1 MAENIENN
9 VQQQDDMITLT
20 DLWYLC
26 VANWRWFVVS
36 IIACISIASIYL
48 LRTEPTYT
56 QQASVMIKEDSK
68 GGSMSSDVASAFS
81 DMGLG
86 VTNSNV
92 KNEVQVFQSPDVV
105 LETIKRI
112 NLDVRYSTDGSFHPV
127 TLYGASCPIIASMA
141 NVGDDQSCSFA
152 VTLGDNKSVEISQ
165 LVLDGEEIEGSFS
178 GMLQQ
183 PIKTPAGAIVI
194 MPSAFKNDIKTTKIY
209 VNKLTASSAVDAALG
224 ALSVNINS
232 DKNTVIDI
240 VYNDVNI
247 DRARDFINTLI
258 AVYNEHWVEDKNQI
272 AVSTSKFINERL
284 RVIESELGNVDADI
298 SSYKSANMVPDVKA
312 AGAMYM
318 QEASQATQNMMDL
331 NNQMYMAKTIRASI
345 RGGNDVSSFSILPAN
360 TGLKD
365 AGVEGQINEY
375 NTMLLQRNN
384 YAANGSVENPFV
396 KDLDA
401 KLIAL
406 RQAIMQSLDNVVNSL
421 NKQIQS
427 MQGYSARAASGIQA
441 NPTQAKS
448 LLSVE
453 RQQKVK
459 ESLYLFLL
467 QKREENELN
476 QAFTAYNTRIVA
488 SPHGSKRPTA
498 PIKRNILLVAFV
510 LGLLIPVGIIF
521 LIENFN
527 NKVRGRKD
535 IDGIITMPFLAEIPD
550 TAPKRHFWEKK
561 PKHVTHKIVV
571 ADGNRNIVNEAFRIL
586 RTNLSFLVGKTAND
600 NVIAVTSYNP
610 GSGKTFVALNLAV
623 SLAIKGERVL
633 VIDAD
638 LRHASMSKAL
648 GMGGLGL
655 SHYLTGQTA
664 DTGAIIHHHATKG
677 LDYIPVG
684 AIPPNPIELLSNP
697 LFGKLIEALRDNY
710 QYILIDTPPVN
721 LVADTD
727 IIERSVNR
735 TLFVIRAGLFERGM
749 LSALENDYR
758 NSRLKNMA
766 LVLNAT
772 HVNASGNG
780 YRYGYKYG
788 YGYGYHENSNTYYT
802 KD

>member
-112 NLDVRYSTDGSFHPV
+112 NLDMRYSTDGSFHPV

-209 VNKLTASSAVDAALG
+209 VRKLTASSAVDAALG

-345 RGGNDVSSFSILPAN
+345 RGGNDVGSFSILPAN

-535 IDGIITMPFLAEIPD
+535 IDGIITMPFLAEIPN

-561 PKHVTHKIVV
+561 PKHVTHSIVV

-684 AIPPNPIELLSNP
+684 AIPPNPIELLSSP

-772 HVNASGNG
+772 QVNASGNG

>member
-1 MAENIENN
+1 MAENIKNN

-152 VTLGDNKSVEISQ
+152 VTLGENKSVEISQ

-209 VNKLTASSAVDAALG
+209 VRKLTASSAVDAALG

-345 RGGNDVSSFSILPAN
+345 RGGNDVGSFSILPAN

-441 NPTQAKS
+441 NPAQAKS

-561 PKHVTHKIVV
+561 PKHITHKIVV

-648 GMGGLGL
+648 GMVGLGL
-655 SHYLTGQTA
+655 SHYLTGQTT

-697 LFGKLIEALRDNY
+697 LFGKLIEALHDNY

-772 HVNASGNG
+772 QVNASGNG

>member
-152 VTLGDNKSVEISQ
+152 VTLGENKSVEISQ
-165 LVLDGEEIEGSFS
+165 LVLDGEEIKGSFS

-194 MPSAFKNDIKTTKIY
+194 MPSAFKNNGNTTKIY
-209 VNKLTASSAVDAALG
+209 VRKLTASSAVDAALG

-272 AVSTSKFINERL
+272 ALSTSKFINERL

-345 RGGNDVSSFSILPAN
+345 RGGNDVGSFSILPAN

-441 NPTQAKS
+441 NPAQAKS

-535 IDGIITMPFLAEIPD
+535 IDGIITMPFLAEIPN

-697 LFGKLIEALRDNY
+697 LFGKLIEALHDNY

-749 LSALENDYR
+749 LSTLENDYR

-772 HVNASGNG
+772 QVNASGNG

>member
-194 MPSAFKNDIKTTKIY
+194 MPSAYKNNGNTTKIY
-209 VNKLTASSAVDAALG
+209 VRKLTASSAVDAALG

-284 RVIESELGNVDADI
+284 RVIESELGTVDADI

-345 RGGNDVSSFSILPAN
+345 RGGNDVGSFSILPAN

-441 NPTQAKS
+441 NPAQAKS

-535 IDGIITMPFLAEIPD
+535 IDGIITMPFLAEIPN

-749 LSALENDYR
+749 LSTLENDYR

-772 HVNASGNG
+772 QVNASGNG

>member
-141 NVGDDQSCSFA
+141 NVDDDQSCSFA

-194 MPSAFKNDIKTTKIY
+194 MPSAFKNNGNTTKIY
-209 VNKLTASSAVDAALG
+209 VRKLTASSAVDAALG

-345 RGGNDVSSFSILPAN
+345 RGGNDVGSFSILPAN

-441 NPTQAKS
+441 NPAQAKS

-535 IDGIITMPFLAEIPD
+535 IDGIITMPFLAEIPN

-561 PKHVTHKIVV
+561 PKHITHKIVV

-772 HVNASGNG
+772 QVNASGNG

>member
-112 NLDVRYSTDGSFHPV
+112 NLDMRYSTDGSFHPV

-209 VNKLTASSAVDAALG
+209 VRKLTASSAVDAALG

-345 RGGNDVSSFSILPAN
+345 RGGNDVGSFSILPAN

-535 IDGIITMPFLAEIPD
+535 IDGIITMPFLAEIPN

-684 AIPPNPIELLSNP
+684 AIPPNPIELLSSP

-735 TLFVIRAGLFERGM
+735 TLFVIRAGLFVRGM

-772 HVNASGNG
+772 QVNASGNG